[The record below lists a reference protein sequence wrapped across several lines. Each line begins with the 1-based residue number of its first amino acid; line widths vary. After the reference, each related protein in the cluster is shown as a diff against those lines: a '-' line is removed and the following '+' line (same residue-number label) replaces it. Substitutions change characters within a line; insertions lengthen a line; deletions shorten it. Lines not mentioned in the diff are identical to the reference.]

1 MKIKSIF
8 SNSGGIFLSRIFGF
22 VRDLLMASILGANIY
37 SDIFAV
43 AFKLPNLFRRIFAE
57 GAFTQSFM
65 PSFVGAKYKSI
76 FSAKV
81 LLLFLGILI
90 FMSILVGLFAAPI
103 TKLIAPGFSS
113 DTIAMSVKYVAI
125 QFWYLPLIFVVTFLG
140 SLLQYKEHF
149 ATTAFATVLLNIA
162 LIIAMLLYKGE
173 PKEHILLA
181 LSWGVIAGGLLQVAL
196 HIIVASRFGVIKI
209 LKAGFSNLDAK
220 RSKVKKDLNRFYKSF
235 LPAIWGNSTA
245 QFMSFLDTWVASFL
259 AAGSISYLYYA
270 NRIFQLPLALFA
282 IALSVAIFPTITK
295 KIKAKDEKG
304 SIAEFRKGFWILTYL
319 LTAATIVGITF
330 SNEMVWLLFERG
342 EFTRANT
349 IEVGHVLQMYLVGL
363 IPYGLSK
370 LFNTWLYANHKQA
383 KAAKIATISLIVY
396 AVFVAILVKPLG
408 AMGLA
413 LAGSMAGFS
422 SLIFVIKEFGIDRLN
437 EIIIRIRTVRFIRN
451 ISIFTI
457 FILFIKFSFLH
468 I

>member
-22 VRDLLMASILGANIY
+22 ARDLLMASILGANVY

-65 PSFVGAKYKSI
+65 PSFIGAKYKTI
-76 FSAKV
+76 FTAKV
-81 LLLFLGILI
+81 LILFLGILI
-90 FMSILVGLFAAPI
+90 AMSILVGLFAGPI
-103 TKLIAPGFSS
+103 TKLIAPGFNSE
-113 DTIAMSVKYVAI
+113 TISMSVKYVSI
-125 QFWYLPLIFVVTFLG
+125 QFWYLPLIFLVTFIG

-162 LIIAMLLYKGE
+162 LIGAMLVYKGE
-173 PKEHILLA
+173 SKEHILLA
-181 LSWGVIAGGLLQVAL
+181 LSWGVIVGGILQVAL
-196 HIIVASRFGVIKI
+196 HIFMANRFGLIK
-209 LKAGFSNLDAK
+209 LLRAGFSNLDAK
-220 RSKVKKDLNRFYKSF
+220 AVKVKKDLNRFYKSF

-259 AAGSISYLYYA
+259 TAGSISYLYYA

-282 IALSVAIFPTITK
+282 IALSVAIFPSITK

-304 SIAEFRKGFWILTYL
+304 SIAEFRKGFWILLYL
-319 LTAATIVGITF
+319 LTAATIIGVTF

-342 EFTRANT
+342 EFTRSNT

-370 LFNTWLYANHKQA
+370 LFNTWLYANHLQG
-383 KAAKIATISLIVY
+383 KAAKIATISLVVY
-396 AVFVAILVKPLG
+396 AIFVAILVKPLG

-413 LAGSMAGFS
+413 LAGSMAGVS
-422 SLIFVIKEFGIDRLN
+422 SFLLVAKEFGVDRLN
-437 EIIIRIRTVRFIRN
+437 EIIVKIRTIRFIRN
-451 ISIFTI
+451 ISIFTV
-457 FILFIKFSFLH
+457 FILIIKFSFLH